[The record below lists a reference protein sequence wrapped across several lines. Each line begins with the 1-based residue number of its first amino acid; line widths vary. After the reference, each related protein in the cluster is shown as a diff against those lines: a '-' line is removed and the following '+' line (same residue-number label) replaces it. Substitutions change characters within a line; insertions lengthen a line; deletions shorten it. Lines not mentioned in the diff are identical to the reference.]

1 MIPYIDVQLCVWGRW
16 ALRHKA
22 RAVGYPPVSPMFR
35 DVQSS
40 GVFDSKPPFGIDEY
54 VAETDIA
61 VQRLPDDLRLVAVEY
76 YQIGGTAQEVA
87 TRLGFSKRT
96 LYNRIDT
103 MHFEV
108 MGHLNDIACHAA

>member
-35 DVQSS
+35 DAQSS

-76 YQIGGTAQEVA
+76 YQIRGKSEDVA
-87 TRLGFSKRT
+87 RRLSMSKAT
-96 LYNRIDT
+96 LFRRIDK
-103 MHFEV
+103 MHCDIL
-108 MGHLNDIACHAA
+108 GHLNVIAAGC